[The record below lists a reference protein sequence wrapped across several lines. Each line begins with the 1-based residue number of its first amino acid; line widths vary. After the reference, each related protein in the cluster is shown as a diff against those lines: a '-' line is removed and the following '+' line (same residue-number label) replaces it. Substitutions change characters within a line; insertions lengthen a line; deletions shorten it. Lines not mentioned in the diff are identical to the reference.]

1 MTEILLKVALDTIN
15 KTKPNHKII
24 FLAPSWTMADGRSQ
38 VPVRCYVHGNVW
50 EVSGIT
56 RSPRAFSHTYEFT
69 EFLTDDMAGLTT
81 QTFEVIVSLNI
92 MH

>member
-1 MTEILLKVALDTIN
+1 
-15 KTKPNHKII
+15 
-24 FLAPSWTMADGRSQ
+24 MADGRSQ

-50 EVSGIT
+50 EVRGT
-56 RSPRAFSHTYEFT
+56 KRSPRAFNHTYEFT
-69 EFLTDDMAGLTT
+69 EFLTGDMAGLTT